1 VSSTAGEPLFR
12 VRNVY
17 CRFEDFRRAIVDM
30 AAPRGSLKKRMR
42 EDPTL
47 LFNRLVVEDGRRL
60 KEGRI
65 RVVGG
70 NKKALWTCVLRRGE
84 SREVIYKVF
93 KLGGLPSKVIYR
105 SISGRSRLYWS
116 RCNRREKLEGWQEGR
131 LYGAVSENSFK
142 ILVKWGIIPDY
153 MVPNLEIE
161 TPAEAKH
168 IRRLERLIVEKHMGR
183 EWSGPLTQPNIHAE
197 VNGVFET
204 PAEAKH
210 IRRLERLIV
219 EKHMGREWSGP
230 LTQPNIHAEVNGVFF
245 RLHFEASEKEVLE
258 EAKEPGGLLQIV
270 SVRDVLGVI
279 IRLEPD
285 LNLAWRVRE
294 WPHGILRGRL
304 SLRGLKA
311 LSELGILGPG
321 TRLAFNPLMRPK
333 AEKVKLS

>member
-1 VSSTAGEPLFR
+1 MSSTAGEPLFR

-153 MVPNLEIE
+153 MIPNLEIE

-197 VNGVFET
+197 VNGVF
-204 PAEAKH
+204 
-210 IRRLERLIV
+210 L
-219 EKHMGREWSGP
+219 
-230 LTQPNIHAEVNGVFF
+230 

-321 TRLAFNPLMRPK
+321 TRLAFNPLMRPEAGRV
-333 AEKVKLS
+333 AERVGEGGSQADGRADGE